1 MLFLPSPP
9 PLPRV
14 QDDALHRIE
23 ERCLE
28 RLWGLFEERGFPG
41 ASVAL
46 VLPDGS
52 ELALPIGYA
61 DRETEREMTED
72 DLLLSGSIGKTYVT
86 AAYHHMARV
95 THPDALELDQPVAE
109 HLGELEWYA
118 RLPNAE
124 TVTVGQLL
132 RHESGIGRYV
142 FKPAFFATCLEQP
155 DRVWKPSELLAYVF
169 DDPPL
174 FPAGEG
180 WAYSDTNY
188 IVLGMVLEKVSGKR
202 FYDYVTEH
210 LLTPH
215 GFDQTV
221 PSDRRRIP
229 GLTQGYVVSTK
240 SFGMP
245 DRILEEGR
253 FCYNPQFEW
262 CGGGYASTARD
273 LARWARVLYRDE
285 AFDVPYLADMLDSV
299 PAALGPG
306 VEYGY
311 GVMVRETSL
320 GPLLGHDGFM
330 TGYTA
335 TMGYFP
341 EQEVAVAL
349 MLNTDDARV
358 LGVPLTRMIEELAS
372 IAVEEWGARD
382 G

>member
-1 MLFLPSPP
+1 MISLPAPAPP
-9 PLPRV
+9 PTTP
-14 QDDALHRIE
+14 DDATLQRIE

-28 RLWGLFEERGFPG
+28 RLWGLFEQRDFPG

-46 VLPDGS
+46 VLPDGT

-61 DRETEREMTED
+61 DREAEREMSAE

-95 THPDALELDQPVAE
+95 THAGALELDQPVAE

-118 RLPNAE
+118 RLPNAD
-124 TVTVGQLL
+124 TITIGQLL
-132 RHESGIGRYV
+132 RHQSGIGRYV
-142 FKPAFFATCLEQP
+142 FKPEFFATCLEQP
-155 DRVWKPSELLAYVF
+155 DRVWKPAELLSHVF
-169 DDPPL
+169 DDEPL

-188 IVLGMVLEKVSGKR
+188 IVLGMVLEHVAQQP
-202 FYDYVTEH
+202 FYEYVAEH
-210 LLTPH
+210 LLEPH
-215 GFDQTV
+215 GLEHTV

-245 DRILEEGR
+245 DLILEEGVFR
-253 FCYNPQFEW
+253 YNPQFEW
-262 CGGGYASTARD
+262 CGGGYASTAVD
-273 LARWARVLYRDE
+273 LARWARVLFRGE
-285 AFDVPYLADMLDSV
+285 AFDAPYLEAMLDSV

-311 GVMVRETSL
+311 GVMVRESEL

-358 LGVPLTRMIEELAS
+358 MGVPLTRLVEELAG
-372 IAVEEWGARD
+372 IAVEELG